1 MQVVV
6 TEVVR
11 GSAGREPPVAGEME
25 NSRRKGER
33 YQGDRVTARMIGCMC
48 NGKTGGR
55 KEAVRFLTW
64 ASGWNNG
71 AVHGDGCW
79 ERLVEEGGH
88 SLNMEVMEQLLR
100 RQP

>member
-55 KEAVRFLTW
+55 RRQLGFSPGQVGGTMALFMVMGVGR
-64 ASGWNNG
+64 GW
-71 AVHGDGCW
+71 
-79 ERLVEEGGH
+79 
-88 SLNMEVMEQLLR
+88 LR
-100 RQP
+100 RVDIL